1 MDGYE
6 PGIPPLCIHEKVARQ
21 AASHAD
27 RPAVVCGPESLT
39 YGRLDTQA
47 DAFARRLRAHG
58 VESGAV
64 VGVLAH
70 RSTALIVTLLA
81 VLKAGAAYLV
91 VDPDEPDA
99 RCARLLEDAGVA
111 VVVAEEAQAGRVPP
125 HCRALA
131 LPDAEADQDL
141 PAGPD
146 DGAGLPPAHPDQ
158 LAYVSYTSGSTG
170 EPKGVGV
177 PHRAVARLLYT
188 PDWIEISP
196 EDVFLELAP
205 VAFDAS
211 TIEIWGALVNGAR
224 LVVHAGRTG
233 ELDELAKTIQQEGV
247 TVLLLTTGL
256 FNQMVTRHLEA
267 FDGVRH
273 VLTGGDV
280 ASASHVREL
289 MHAWPGLLFTNGY
302 GPTENTSFT
311 TCWTTSTPPAADESV
326 PIGRAVRGTR
336 VSILDADL
344 RPVPDGE
351 PGELYTSGDGLA
363 RGYVGRPGATAERFV
378 ADPYA
383 PEPGGRMY
391 RTGDLVRRR
400 PDGLVEF
407 LGRADQQVKIRGFR
421 VEPGHVEAVLTRH
434 PEVLD
439 AVVVPQ
445 DDASGNKRLLAYVL
459 PEPAAAASPDAS
471 GAAGLATRLRE
482 ALNAE
487 LPPHLVPW
495 AVLLRSELPLNR
507 NGKVDRKALPATT
520 RVARSL
526 SAPLVLPRT
535 PLEERLAAM
544 WGEVLGVEPV
554 GVRDDFFALGGHSLL
569 AAQLLAALKRELSA
583 DVSARTLYLRPTIE
597 ELAAEL
603 S

>member
-1 MDGYE
+1 M
-6 PGIPPLCIHEKVARQ
+6 ARQ
-21 AASHAD
+21 AAAHPH
-27 RPAVVCGPESLT
+27 RPAVVCGTETLT
-39 YGRLDTQA
+39 YTQLENRA
-47 DAFARRLRAHG
+47 EDFARRLRDAGVGHG
-58 VESGAV
+58 DV

-91 VDPDEPDA
+91 VDPGEPDG
-99 RCARLLEDAGVA
+99 RCARLLEDAGA
-111 VVVAEEAQAGRVPP
+111 GVVVAEEEREGRVPP
-125 HCRALA
+125 HCRL
-131 LPDAEADQDL
+131 LGMPGPDEPAERPEAAAP
-141 PAGPD
+141 PAG
-146 DGAGLPPAHPDQ
+146 HPDQ

-177 PHRAVARLLYT
+177 PHRAVARLLYA
-188 PDWIEISP
+188 PDWMEIHGD
-196 EDVFLELAP
+196 DVFLELAP

-211 TIEIWGALVNGAR
+211 TIEIWGPLVNGAR
-224 LVVHAGRTG
+224 LVVHAGRTV
-233 ELDELAKTIQQEGV
+233 ELDQLAKEIQQEGV

-256 FNQMVTRHLEA
+256 FNQMVTQHLEA
-267 FDGVRH
+267 FEGVRH

-280 ASASHVREL
+280 ASASHVRRL
-289 MHAWPGLLFTNGY
+289 MDAYPGLLFTNGY

-311 TCWTTSTPPAADESV
+311 TCWTTDTPPAADESV
-326 PIGRAVRGTR
+326 PIGRPIKGTR
-336 VSILDADL
+336 IAILDAEL

-351 PGELYTSGDGLA
+351 TGELYTSGDGLA

-383 PEPGGRMY
+383 PEPGARMY

-421 VEPGHVEAVLTRH
+421 VEPGHVEAVLTRY
-434 PEVLD
+434 PEVRD

-445 DDASGNKRLLAYVL
+445 ADASGNKRLLAYVL
-459 PEPAAAASPDAS
+459 PEPEAAEAATAAPD
-471 GAAGLATRLRE
+471 GAAGLAARLRE
-482 ALNAE
+482 ALSAE

-495 AVLLRSELPLNR
+495 AVLLRPELPLNR

-520 RVARSL
+520 RVARGL
-526 SAPLVLPRT
+526 GTPLVLPRT
-535 PLEERLAAM
+535 PLEERLAAL

-569 AAQLLAALKRELSA
+569 AAQLIAALRRETGQ

>member
-1 MDGYE
+1 MA
-6 PGIPPLCIHEKVARQ
+6 LQ
-21 AASHAD
+21 AAAHPH
-27 RPAVVCGPESLT
+27 RPAVVCGTETLT
-39 YGRLDTQA
+39 YTQLENRA
-47 DAFARRLRAHG
+47 EDFARRLRDAGVGHG
-58 VESGAV
+58 DV

-91 VDPDEPDA
+91 VDPGEPDG
-99 RCARLLEDAGVA
+99 RCARLLEDAGA
-111 VVVAEEAQAGRVPP
+111 GVVVAEEERQGRVPP
-125 HCRALA
+125 HCRL
-131 LPDAEADQDL
+131 LGMPGPDAPAERSGTDAL
-141 PAGPD
+141 PAG
-146 DGAGLPPAHPDQ
+146 HPDQ

-177 PHRAVARLLYT
+177 PHRAVARLLYA
-188 PDWIEISP
+188 PDWIEIHP

-211 TIEIWGALVNGAR
+211 TIEIWGPLVNGAR
-224 LVVHAGRTG
+224 LVVHAGRTV
-233 ELDELAKTIQQEGV
+233 ELDQLAKEIQQEGV

-256 FNQMVTRHLEA
+256 FNQMVTQHLEA
-267 FDGVRH
+267 FEGVRH

-280 ASASHVREL
+280 ASASHVRRL
-289 MHAWPGLLFTNGY
+289 MGAYPGLLFTNGY

-311 TCWTTSTPPAADESV
+311 TCWTTGTPPAADESV
-326 PIGRAVRGTR
+326 PIGRAIKGTR
-336 VSILDADL
+336 IAILDAEL

-351 PGELYTSGDGLA
+351 TGELYTSGDGLA

-378 ADPYA
+378 ADPYS

-421 VEPGHVEAVLTRH
+421 VEPGHVEAVLTRY
-434 PEVLD
+434 PEVRD

-445 DDASGNKRLLAYVL
+445 ADASGNKRLLAYVL
-459 PEPAAAASPDAS
+459 PEPEAAEAATAAPD
-471 GAAGLATRLRE
+471 GAAGLAARLRE
-482 ALNAE
+482 ALSAE

-495 AVLLRSELPLNR
+495 AVLLRPELPLNR
-507 NGKVDRKALPATT
+507 NGKVDRKALPAAT
-520 RVARSL
+520 RVARGL
-526 SAPLVLPRT
+526 GTPLVLPRT
-535 PLEERLAAM
+535 PLEERLAAL

-569 AAQLLAALKRELSA
+569 AAQLIAALRRETGQ

>member
-6 PGIPPLCIHEKVARQ
+6 PGKPPLCIHEKVARQ
-21 AASHAD
+21 AAAHPH
-27 RPAVVCGPESLT
+27 RPAVVCGTETLT
-39 YGRLDTQA
+39 YTQLENRA
-47 DAFARRLRAHG
+47 EDFARRLRDAGVGHG
-58 VESGAV
+58 DV

-91 VDPDEPDA
+91 VDPGEPDG
-99 RCARLLEDAGVA
+99 RCARLLEDAGA
-111 VVVAEEAQAGRVPP
+111 GVVVAEEERAGRVPP
-125 HCRALA
+125 HCRL
-131 LPDAEADQDL
+131 LGMPGPDEPAARPEAAAL
-141 PAGPD
+141 PAG
-146 DGAGLPPAHPDQ
+146 HPDQ

-177 PHRAVARLLYT
+177 PHRAVARLLYA
-188 PDWIEISP
+188 PDWMEIHGD
-196 EDVFLELAP
+196 DVFLELAP

-211 TIEIWGALVNGAR
+211 TIEIWGPLVNGAR
-224 LVVHAGRTG
+224 LVVHAGRTV
-233 ELDELAKTIQQEGV
+233 ELDQLAKEIQQEGV

-256 FNQMVTRHLEA
+256 FNQMVTQHLEA
-267 FDGVRH
+267 FEGVRH

-280 ASASHVREL
+280 ASASHVRRL
-289 MHAWPGLLFTNGY
+289 MDAYPGLLFTNGY

-311 TCWTTSTPPAADESV
+311 TCWTTDTPPAADESV
-326 PIGRAVRGTR
+326 PIGRPIKGTR
-336 VSILDADL
+336 IAILDAEL

-351 PGELYTSGDGLA
+351 TGELYTSGDGLA

-383 PEPGGRMY
+383 PEPGARMY

-421 VEPGHVEAVLTRH
+421 VEPGHVEAVLTRY
-434 PEVLD
+434 PEVRD

-445 DDASGNKRLLAYVL
+445 ADASGNKRLLAYVL
-459 PEPAAAASPDAS
+459 PEPEAAEAATAAPD
-471 GAAGLATRLRE
+471 GAAGLAARLRE
-482 ALNAE
+482 ALSAE

-495 AVLLRSELPLNR
+495 AVLLRPELPLNR

-520 RVARSL
+520 RVARGL
-526 SAPLVLPRT
+526 GTPLVLPRT
-535 PLEERLAAM
+535 PLEERLAAL

-569 AAQLLAALKRELSA
+569 AAQLIAALRRETGQ

>member
-1 MDGYE
+1 M
-6 PGIPPLCIHEKVARQ
+6 ARQ
-21 AASHAD
+21 AVVHPH
-27 RPAVVCGPESLT
+27 RPAVVCGSESLT
-39 YGRLDTQA
+39 YEQLDIQA
-47 DAFARRLRAHG
+47 DNWSRVLRAHG
-58 VESGAV
+58 VEAGTV

-91 VDPDEPDA
+91 VDPGDPDA
-99 RCARLLEDAGVA
+99 RCAGLLADAGVG
-111 VVVAEEAQAGRVPP
+111 VVVAEEGQAGRVPP
-125 HCRALA
+125 HCRTLA
-131 LPDAEADQDL
+131 MPDTSL
-141 PAGPD
+141 PAERRE
-146 DGAGLPPAHPDQ
+146 AGDEPPPAHPDQ

-188 PDWIEISP
+188 PDWMEIGT
-196 EDVFLELAP
+196 EDVLLELAP

-233 ELDELAKTIQQEGV
+233 ELDELAKVVQQEGV

-256 FNQMVTRHLEA
+256 FNQMVTRHPEA
-267 FDGVRH
+267 FAGVRH

-280 ASASHVREL
+280 ASAGHVRQL
-289 MHAWPGLLFTNGY
+289 MAAYPELLFTNGY

-311 TCWTTSTPPAADESV
+311 TCWTTATPPAADEPV
-326 PIGRAVRGTR
+326 PIGRAVNGTR
-336 VSILDADL
+336 VAILGADL

-351 PGELYTSGDGLA
+351 AGELCTAGDGLA
-363 RGYVGRPGATAERFV
+363 RGYLGRPAATATRFV

-383 PEPGGRMY
+383 SEPGARMY

-407 LGRADQQVKIRGFR
+407 LGRVDHQVKIRGFR

-434 PEVLD
+434 PDVRE

-445 DDASGNKRLLAYVL
+445 EDASGSKRLLAYVL
-459 PEPAAAASPDAS
+459 PEPAAALADGYDGTEF
-471 GAAGLATRLRE
+471 GARLRE
-482 ALNAE
+482 ALSTE
-487 LPPHLVPW
+487 LPSHMVPW
-495 AVLLRSELPLNR
+495 AVLLRSQLPLNR
-507 NGKVDRKALPATT
+507 NGKVDRKALPAAT
-520 RVARSL
+520 RVARGL
-526 SAPLVLPRT
+526 TTPLTLPRT
-535 PLEERLAAM
+535 HIEARLTAM
-544 WGEVLGVEPV
+544 WGDVLGVEPV

-569 AAQLLAALKRELSA
+569 AAQLLAALRRELGLN
-583 DVSARTLYLRPTIE
+583 VSARTLYLHPTIE
-597 ELAAEL
+597 DLAVEL